1 MAYGTAS
8 DLRDVLVPRGD
19 PLSNTAASMDDIQ
32 LEEAIVDAMGLVD
45 GYTGTAF
52 DDQDV
57 PRLVK
62 TLTLHIAAYFAT
74 MTYRKNVELSQRD
87 PIVLRYQN
95 ALQILAAIQQGII
108 SIEPYVEDQPG
119 VSPSDS
125 FAQNPYTGNLFDLQT
140 FGLGPVG
147 RCSGG

>member
-74 MTYRKNVELSQRD
+74 MTYRKNVELSQR
-87 PIVLRYQN
+87 IR
-95 ALQILAAIQQGII
+95 
-108 SIEPYVEDQPG
+108 S
-119 VSPSDS
+119 
-125 FAQNPYTGNLFDLQT
+125 
-140 FGLGPVG
+140 
-147 RCSGG
+147 CSGTRTPFRSSPRSSRASSPLSPTLRINPG